1 MVVVVVV
8 AAAAVEEEDKNFI
21 TVGCSRPPSSKN
33 VFSPAGIQRRTV
45 VNYWKQHAASTNNKT
60 HNERLSFPHEIS
72 KYQARI
78 S

>member
-1 MVVVVVV
+1 MVVVVVVV

-45 VNYWKQHAASTNNKT
+45 VNYWK
-60 HNERLSFPHEIS
+60 
-72 KYQARI
+72 
-78 S
+78 